1 MSVFSLRNRA
11 LIALVTIVVAVFG
24 GIALT
29 SLKQE
34 LAPNVQFP
42 QIAIVSSYPGATPEV
57 VNDDVSTPIEQAVQI
72 IPGLEGTTATSSTS
86 QSTVSA
92 EFTYGTDLGA
102 AEQKIQSAINRL
114 TLPDSVDTQVVTGS
128 LDDLPIVQIAVTGY
142 SADDT
147 QALVDRLTNTTV
159 PDLQKLDGVREASI
173 YGDAG
178 QRVVITPDST
188 ALAAAGLTTQSF
200 QDALDANGTLIPGG
214 TLTENGQT
222 LSIQAGQRLTS
233 TDEVAAL
240 PLLGGTSA
248 VTIDDVAD
256 VALSGAPV
264 TSISRVDGQ
273 DALTIAVTKTLD
285 ANTVDVSTTVQDA
298 LPSLAADLGSDVD
311 LSIVFDQAPFI
322 QQSIDALAEEGLL
335 GLVFAV
341 IVILVFLLSVRSTIV
356 TAISIPTSVL
366 ITFIGLQAAGY
377 TLNILTLG
385 ALTIAIGRVVDDSI
399 VVIENIKRHLAG
411 GDGRVA
417 SITTAVREVAGAVT
431 ASTVTTVV
439 VFLPLAFVGNITGEL
454 FRPFALT
461 VTIALL
467 ASLFVSLTIVPVLA
481 YWFLRAPKV
490 HKHAPGAAGEQ
501 AQERLTTAASDPTDP
516 APLDRLRRVYV
527 PVLRGTLRHPVVTL
541 LVAVLV
547 LGGTAA
553 AIPLM
558 KTNFLGASGQNT
570 FTVTQ
575 TLAPASSL
583 QVLSD
588 AASKVETE
596 LDGVDGIETVQLT
609 IGSSGTSIASFFG
622 GTGDSTVTYSITT
635 NEDADQ
641 DALQAEVRSRLDD
654 VADAGDIELT
664 ASSGFGTSNDI
675 TVDVTAPDPDTLQTA
690 TETVLTAVGDL
701 PGTAEAGSNLQAA
714 QPVIGVVVDR
724 DAAADIGLSEVAVG
738 GIVSQAVQPFRV
750 GSLEIENSS
759 VDIYTV
765 DPTPPATLD
774 ELRALELPSATGPVR
789 LDSIATVEQ
798 TNGPTSVTTTD
809 AVRSAT
815 VTVTP
820 SSDDLSSAG
829 TEVDDAIAGLD
840 LPAGA
845 DAVVGGAVADQSNA
859 FSQLF
864 LAVLIAILIV
874 YIVMVATFRSLLQP
888 LLLLVSIPFAATG
901 AILLQLASGI
911 PLGVASLIGVLMLV
925 GIVVTNA
932 IVLIDL
938 VNQYRTRG
946 LRVREALLEGAS
958 RRLRPI
964 LMTATATIFA
974 LTPMALG
981 ITGHGGFI
989 SQPLAVVVIGGLV
1002 SSTVL
1007 TLVVLPV
1014 LYSLYEGWRERR
1026 ADRRDGVSAGAS
1038 DDISAGAS
1046 ADTSV

>member
-1 MSVFSLRNRA
+1 MHLLSVFSLRNRA

-24 GIALT
+24 GVALT

-86 QSTVSA
+86 TSTVSA
-92 EFTYGTDLGA
+92 EFTYGTDLDN

-114 TLPDSVDTQVVTGS
+114 SLPDAVDTQVVTGS
-128 LDDLPIVQIAVTGY
+128 LDDLPIIQIAVTGY
-142 SADDT
+142 DDAGA
-147 QALVDRLTNTTV
+147 QQLVDRLTNTTV

-178 QRVVITPDST
+178 QRVTITPDRD
-188 ALAAAGLTTQSF
+188 ALAAAGLTTAAF
-200 QDALDANGTLIPGG
+200 QDALDANGQLIPGG
-214 TLTENGQT
+214 TITQDGQT
-222 LSIQAGQRLTS
+222 LSIQAGERLTS
-233 TDEVAAL
+233 ADQVAAL

-256 VALSGAPV
+256 VALTSAPV
-264 TSISRVDGQ
+264 TSISRVNGEP
-273 DALTIAVTKTLD
+273 ALTVAVTKTLD
-285 ANTVDVSTTVQDA
+285 ANTVDVSETVRDA
-298 LPSLAADLGSDVD
+298 IPGLATDLGDGVD
-311 LSIVFDQAPFI
+311 LTVVFDQAPFI
-322 QQSIDALAEEGLL
+322 QQSIDSLAEEGLL

-341 IVILVFLLSVRSTIV
+341 IVILVFLLSIRSTIV

-366 ITFIGLQAAGY
+366 ITFIGLQASGY

-399 VVIENIKRHLAG
+399 VVIENIKRHLTAG
-411 GDGRVA
+411 ADRLQA
-417 SITTAVREVAGAVT
+417 ITVGVREVAGAIT

-461 VTIALL
+461 VTIALI
-467 ASLFVSLTIVPVLA
+467 ASLFVALTIVPVLA
-481 YWFLRAPKV
+481 YWFLRAPKA
-490 HKHAPGAAGEQ
+490 HKHAGSVESGSDVAAE
-501 AQERLTTAASDPTDP
+501 ESLTTRASDPTSA
-516 APLDRLRRVYV
+516 APLDRLRRAYV
-527 PVLRGTLRHPVVTL
+527 PVLRGTLRRPVVTII
-541 LVAVLV
+541 VAVLV

-553 AIPLM
+553 AVPFM

-570 FTVTQ
+570 FSVTQ
-575 TLAPASSL
+575 TLAPATSL
-583 QVLSD
+583 DAQSD
-588 AASKVETE
+588 AATRVETALE
-596 LDGVDGIETVQLT
+596 GVDGIETVQLT
-609 IGSSGTSIASFFG
+609 IGSSGTSISSFFG
-622 GTGDSTVTYSITT
+622 GSGDSTVTYSITT
-635 NEDADQ
+635 DESADQ
-641 DALQAEVRSRLDD
+641 DALQADVRDRLADITD
-654 VADAGDIELT
+654 VGDIEVT

-675 TVDVTAPDPDTLQTA
+675 SIDVSAPDPDTLQTA
-690 TETVLTAVGDL
+690 TDTVLSTVQDL
-701 PGTAEAGSNLQAA
+701 PGTAEASSNLASA
-714 QPVIGVVVDR
+714 QPIIGVQIDR
-724 DAAADIGLSEVAVG
+724 DEAATLGLSEVAVG
-738 GIVSQAVQPFRV
+738 AIVSQAVQPLQV
-750 GSLEIENSS
+750 GSIEIDDSS
-759 VDIYTV
+759 IDVYTV
-765 DPTPPATLD
+765 APNPPANLD
-774 ELRALELPSATGPVR
+774 ELKAVEIPGPTGPVR
-789 LDSIATVEQ
+789 LDSIATIEQ
-798 TNGPTSVTTTD
+798 TTGPTSVTTSD
-809 AVRSAT
+809 AVRTAT

-820 SSDDLSSAG
+820 SSDDLSSAS
-829 TEVDDAIAGLD
+829 TEVTDALAGLD

-845 DAVVGGAVADQSNA
+845 DTEIGGVTADQANA
-859 FSQLF
+859 FSQLG

-888 LLLLVSIPFAATG
+888 FLLLVSIPFAATG
-901 AILLQLASGI
+901 AILLQIASGI

-946 LRVREALLEGAS
+946 LPVREALLEGAS

-974 LTPMALG
+974 LLPMALG

-989 SQPLAVVVIGGLV
+989 SQPLAIVVIGGLV

-1014 LYSLYEGWRERR
+1014 LYYLVEGARERR
-1026 ADRRDGVSAGAS
+1026 AARKAERA
-1038 DDISAGAS
+1038 
-1046 ADTSV
+1046 